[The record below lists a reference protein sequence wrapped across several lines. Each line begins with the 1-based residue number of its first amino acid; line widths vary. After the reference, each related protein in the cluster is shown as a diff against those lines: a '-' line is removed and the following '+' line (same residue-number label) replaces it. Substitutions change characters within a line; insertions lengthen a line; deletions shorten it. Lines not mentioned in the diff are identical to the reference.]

1 MSRFRSLL
9 TLSTIPTANDFGLLV
24 LRVWLGGS
32 MAALHGLGKLQRL
45 QSGGAFM
52 DPFGLGSTASLG
64 LSTSAELLAAVLL
77 VFGLASRWTA
87 ALTAVNMVVA
97 FALAHGGALTGD
109 QSGELAF
116 VYLAGFVTLL
126 LTGPGRYSVDH
137 AMTR

>member
-52 DPFGLGSTASLG
+52 APFGLGSTASLG

>member
-1 MSRFRSLL
+1 
-9 TLSTIPTANDFGLLV
+9 
-24 LRVWLGGS
+24 
-32 MAALHGLGKLQRL
+32 
-45 QSGGAFM
+45 M